1 MKHDVLI
8 LTKARGVCVGTS
20 FAKKVLVA
28 IATLLGF
35 AFSALGIG
43 VFWGVISFD
52 IGSLTAVI
60 DIDIRKIVARL
71 CLLGMA
77 CWSAY
82 TFFVMCGG
90 RFRKG
95 KGKDSGKDSGW
106 RARTRA
112 KLKNGGQ

>member
-1 MKHDVLI
+1 MKM
-8 LTKARGVCVGTS
+8 AP

-28 IATLLGF
+28 IVTVLGF

-71 CLLGMA
+71 CMLGMA

-82 TFFVMCGG
+82 TFFVMCGS

-95 KGKDSGKDSGW
+95 KGNIGGGK
-106 RARTRA
+106 
-112 KLKNGGQ
+112 